1 MQRREF
7 WERQFKV
14 FLCKFT
20 PKTVFYR
27 KIVWTELT
35 VNHLTGFYYSIFTVF
50 LPLKITVIF
59 YSVF

>member
-20 PKTVFYR
+20 PKQY
-27 KIVWTELT
+27 
-35 VNHLTGFYYSIFTVF
+35 FTVKLSERN
-50 LPLKITVIF
+50 LPLTI
-59 YSVF
+59 